1 MVLTDLKDSSSID
14 FIKSLFEDG
23 EIDEEITT
31 LNEVLDVYKGLY
43 DESIEISYSMK
54 DILYYFKVNDFF
66 LSSNSDLSESHTFL
80 DNDLDFVP
88 IEGDINGDHVQVS
101 NHPTTKTLKPKI
113 GRNDLCHCGSGKKY
127 KKGCMNKPAP

>member
-31 LNEVLDVYKGLY
+31 LDEVLDVYKELY
-43 DESIEISYSMK
+43 DKNIEESYRMK
-54 DILYYFKVNDFF
+54 DILDYFKVNDFF
-66 LSSNSDLSESHTFL
+66 LSSNSDLSEGHTFL
-80 DNDLDFVP
+80 NDDLGSVP
-88 IEGDINGDHVQVS
+88 IESDIKGDHVQVS

-127 KKGCMNKPAP
+127 KKCCMNKPAP

>member
-31 LNEVLDVYKGLY
+31 LDEVLDVYKGLY
-43 DESIEISYSMK
+43 DKNIEESYRMK
-54 DILYYFKVNDFF
+54 DILDYFKVNDFF
-66 LSSNSDLSESHTFL
+66 LSSNSDLSEGHTFL
-80 DNDLDFVP
+80 NDDLGSVP
-88 IEGDINGDHVQVS
+88 IESDIKGDHVQVS

-127 KKGCMNKPAP
+127 KKCCMNKPAP